1 MRDFYQLTYRG
12 RALRLRALALAALQ
26 EYGLNVKR
34 VRVIT
39 IETNGIFRVDTVEG
53 RKFVLR
59 ISDPS
64 GCHDLDEICSEM
76 VWLSA
81 LRCDTSLGLPEPLPA
96 RNGSLVTT
104 VQVPGVPEA
113 RHCALFTWLP
123 GPDLADRLNIENVY
137 KQGQYSARLHEH
149 AKTFSPPEDFRL
161 RRLDRVFPYSD
172 PDFAY
177 VEPVLIFDD
186 GFSDLFPTRRLE
198 IFRLVVDRIQSALD
212 DLYADPGELRVIH
225 YDLHQWNVKVY
236 RGKVYA
242 LDFEDLIWGY
252 PIQDIATTLYYYQ
265 GYSNWK
271 DLFEAFRQGY
281 TSQSEWP
288 EAYPGK
294 METFM
299 AGRGIMLV
307 NYLLCSPEAEDQEMA
322 PEFIAREER
331 RLLAF
336 LEKD

>member
-1 MRDFYQLTYRG
+1 
-12 RALRLRALALAALQ
+12 
-26 EYGLNVKR
+26 
-34 VRVIT
+34 
-39 IETNGIFRVDTVEG
+39 
-53 RKFVLR
+53 
-59 ISDPS
+59 
-64 GCHDLDEICSEM
+64 M

-81 LRCDTSLGLPEPLPA
+81 LRCDTGLGLPEPLPA
-96 RNGSLVTT
+96 RNGSLVIT
-104 VQVPGVPEA
+104 VQVPGVPEP

-123 GPDLADRLNIENVY
+123 GPDLAGRLNTENVY
-137 KQGQYSARLHEH
+137 KLGQYSARLHEH
-149 AKTFSPPEDFRL
+149 AKTFSPPDDFRL
-161 RRLDRVFPYSD
+161 RKLDRVFPYSD
-172 PDFAY
+172 PDFSY
-177 VEPVLIFDD
+177 VEPVLIFND
-186 GFSDLFPTRRLE
+186 GFCDLFPPRRLE
-198 IFRLVVDRIQSALD
+198 IFRRVVDRIQSALD

-225 YDLHQWNVKVY
+225 NDLHQWNVKVY
-236 RGKVYA
+236 RGEMYA

-288 EAYPGK
+288 EAYPGQ

-307 NYLLCSPEAEDQEMA
+307 NYLLCSSEAEDQEMA
-322 PEFIAREER
+322 PEFIARVER

-336 LEKD
+336 MDKV